1 MATISETMGWR
12 WATVRV
18 IETRS
23 YGDGGM
29 RAPPRRF
36 LQNLASGESTAE
48 LSGSATD
55 MVSLDGPGPHLEN
68 AVDVVTYFW
77 RVSGGLLYFLWK
89 GGSDGGDVST
99 GCARSVNSASRYQ

>member
-55 MVSLDGPGPHLEN
+55 MVSLDGPPRPGTLEN
-68 AVDVVTYFW
+68 AVDVVTYF
-77 RVSGGLLYFLWK
+77 RGVSGGPAIFPLERRKRWW
-89 GGSDGGDVST
+89 
-99 GCARSVNSASRYQ
+99 